1 MVDAIGKQIVERLS
15 YKVIGCAFEVHS
27 ELGPGMLESVY
38 EEALVIEL
46 KSQGFDVKRQQQVPV
61 YYKGQKLST
70 DLRYDLLVNDE
81 LLIELKSV
89 EAILP
94 VHCKQLLTYLKVLK
108 LRDGLLIN
116 FNVEKLTQGIKKI
129 ANGY

>member
-1 MVDAIGKQIVERLS
+1 M
-15 YKVIGCAFEVHS
+15 
-27 ELGPGMLESVY
+27 
-38 EEALVIEL
+38 EL

-70 DLRYDLLVNDE
+70 ELRYDLLVNDE

-89 EAILP
+89 ETILP

>member
-1 MVDAIGKQIVERLS
+1 MDALRKQIEERLS
-15 YKVIGCAFEVHS
+15 YKVIGCAFEVHN

-38 EEALVIEL
+38 EEALVLEL
-46 KSQGFDVKRQQQVPV
+46 RSQGFDVKRQQQVPV

-70 DLRYDLLVNDE
+70 ELRYDLLVNDE

-89 EAILP
+89 ETILP

>member
-46 KSQGFDVKRQQQVPV
+46 KGQGFDVKRQQQVPV

>member
-1 MVDAIGKQIVERLS
+1 MDARGKQIVERLS